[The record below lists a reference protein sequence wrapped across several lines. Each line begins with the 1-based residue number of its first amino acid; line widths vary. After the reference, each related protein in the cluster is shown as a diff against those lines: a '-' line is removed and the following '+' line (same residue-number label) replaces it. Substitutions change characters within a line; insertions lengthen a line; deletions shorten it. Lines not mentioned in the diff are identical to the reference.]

1 MKKFLTIIALLT
13 TVATP
18 ALAQSFNPSMG
29 TGNQLP
35 FAYAPHN
42 SGNSGNSGRGHS
54 AFAQA
59 PEASTERNTIVA
71 APADNHGNLGGSVV
85 NGYVYDGY

>member
-18 ALAQSFNPSMG
+18 AFAQSFNPSMG

-35 FAYAPHN
+35 FAYATHN
-42 SGNSGNSGRGHS
+42 SDNGHS

-59 PEASTERNTIVA
+59 PEASTERNAVA

-85 NGYVYDGY
+85 NGYVHDGY